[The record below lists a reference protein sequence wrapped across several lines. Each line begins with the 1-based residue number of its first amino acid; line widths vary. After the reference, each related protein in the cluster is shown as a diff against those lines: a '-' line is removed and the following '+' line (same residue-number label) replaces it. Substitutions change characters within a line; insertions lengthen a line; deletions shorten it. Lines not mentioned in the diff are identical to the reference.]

1 MTSIIDMVVPP
12 TGEAIES
19 ARLVRW
25 IILPGQV
32 FKTGD
37 VLLEIETDKS
47 IIEIPALEDGVMIE
61 HLVNADGL
69 LNADTPIAR
78 IQVAGEPCSQGR
90 DEESKR
96 PAVKEERGSPG
107 SSGATAA
114 GKDVSSGRD
123 SISTGMSHER

>member
-1 MTSIIDMVVPP
+1 MVVPP
-12 TGEAIES
+12 TGEAIDS

-25 IILPGQV
+25 IILPRQV
-32 FKTGD
+32 FKAGD

-78 IQVAGEPCSQGR
+78 IRVDGYPCSQ
-90 DEESKR
+90 D
-96 PAVKEERGSPG
+96 
-107 SSGATAA
+107 GAE
-114 GKDVSSGRD
+114 D
-123 SISTGMSHER
+123 